1 MPHALARTGNKDA
14 IAAHLR
20 KCGRSQA
27 KARDFAREIVDF
39 YTLPEETLWITF
51 VDGRLWWVQA
61 RAEATW
67 LGEGDSHGARL
78 RQTLFPW
85 RDTDLKGRV
94 LAMAS
99 LSTKLTQVAAYRQT
113 LCAVEASDYLR
124 RKLLGQEDP
133 VVTQALAARQQ
144 ALAAASAL
152 ITALH
157 WADFETL
164 IDLLLARGGWHRVSA
179 LGGTLKDADLVV
191 EQPVTGRDRLG
202 AGEVSGDAGDSRR
215 LCRSLRGRSRP
226 QPADLRVPLAARAA
240 SEPRAFRRYRVDARE
255 PGRDGAQER
264 PL

>member
-1 MPHALARTGNKDA
+1 VT
-14 IAAHLR
+14 
-20 KCGRSQA
+20 S
-27 KARDFAREIVDF
+27 REIVDF

-51 VDGRLWWVQA
+51 ADGRLWWVQA

-191 EQPVTGRDRLG
+191 EQPVTGETALVQVKSAATQAILDDYVARYEADPAVSRLIF
-202 AGEVSGDAGDSRR
+202 VCHSP
-215 LCRSLRGRSRP
+215 RG
-226 QPADLRVPLAARAA
+226 PLASPERSDVTVWTRASLAETALKNGLFDWLLARA
-240 SEPRAFRRYRVDARE
+240 
-255 PGRDGAQER
+255 G
-264 PL
+264 

>member
-1 MPHALARTGNKDA
+1 METSKGPDCSCHCPDPLSQARARRTLGQAGPWTGRDPSRPCPWPHALARTGNKDA

-191 EQPVTGRDRLG
+191 EQPVTARPPW
-202 AGEVSGDAGDSRR
+202 
-215 LCRSLRGRSRP
+215 CR
-226 QPADLRVPLAARAA
+226 
-240 SEPRAFRRYRVDARE
+240 
-255 PGRDGAQER
+255 
-264 PL
+264 